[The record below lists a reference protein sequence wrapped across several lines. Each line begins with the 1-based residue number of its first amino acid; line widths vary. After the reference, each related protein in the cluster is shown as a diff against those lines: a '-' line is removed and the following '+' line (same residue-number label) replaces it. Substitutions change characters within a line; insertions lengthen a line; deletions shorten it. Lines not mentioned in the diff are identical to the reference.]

1 MTNREELIEKMARAM
16 CKSEGYEPDAPTGPD
31 GSMMW
36 HADKDAAAAA
46 LTALETHFAT
56 KGWKI
61 TWPEP
66 GDGMIEAADGVT
78 SGERSGLS
86 AFGID
91 YWSAIQPLPLIFS
104 RRTPMASERT
114 CGNCKWLDYLDG
126 KSSWWPQHGSCDIP
140 IPKWAEGR
148 DNIVDTDTV
157 TNCQTWAE
165 KETPDAQ

>member
-16 CKSEGYEPDAPTGPD
+16 CESEGYEPDDPTGPD

-46 LTALETHFAT
+46 LTAHETYLAA

-61 TWPEP
+61 TGPEAD
-66 GDGMIEAADGVT
+66 DGMIEAADGVT

-91 YWSAIQPLPLIFS
+91 YWIAMHAAAPDLLS
-104 RRTPMASERT
+104 
-114 CGNCKWLDYLDG
+114 
-126 KSSWWPQHGSCDIP
+126 
-140 IPKWAEGR
+140 
-148 DNIVDTDTV
+148 
-157 TNCQTWAE
+157 
-165 KETPDAQ
+165 ETPDAQ